1 MQTVNELLPNRLNAE
16 PAIFR
21 GCSLTELMSLVLI
34 SGITWVPL
42 SIAICGLL
50 GYMMMGVG
58 MGLLAV
64 MASVV
69 IGGTLLQ
76 RLKRGKPIGF
86 YQLRLRLWLDD
97 IGICRVPVIR
107 EGRVWSVGRLHRKE
121 PH

>member
-42 SIAICGLL
+42 SIVSCGLL

-107 EGRVWSVGRLHRKE
+107 EGRVWSVGRLQRKE